1 MSSHVCKERIGF
13 YETSFKLVIEAL
25 IGVNALP
32 LKCKTHF
39 PGTRE
44 GMVFL
49 GLTLKTD

>member
-32 LKCKTHF
+32 LICKTRIF
-39 PGTRE
+39 QGQDKE
-44 GMVFL
+44 WYF
-49 GLTLKTD
+49 